1 MEGLR
6 EHGCGRGA
14 GSKWVWV
21 CVDVCGGWFGVC
33 ALGRGTMVYGLGAV
47 SVTVVC
53 ACSLMHAEVGAVGMR
68 EGIQVYWK
76 VSHLFSFKRTV
87 SYD

>member
-1 MEGLR
+1 MSVEGLR

-47 SVTVVC
+47 SDSSVC
-53 ACSLMHAEVGAVGMR
+53 MLTYARRGGGSGDARRHPSLLES
-68 EGIQVYWK
+68 EP
-76 VSHLFSFKRTV
+76 SFQF
-87 SYD
+87 